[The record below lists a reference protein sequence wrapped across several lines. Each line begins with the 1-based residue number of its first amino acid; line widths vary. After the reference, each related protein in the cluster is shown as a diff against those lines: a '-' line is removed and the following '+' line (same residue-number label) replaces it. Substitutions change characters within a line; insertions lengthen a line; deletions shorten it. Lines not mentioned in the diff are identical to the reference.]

1 MRRGAMSLGFPP
13 FSRAVKWLV
22 ISNAAIFLLLAILNV
37 TDSGRAFATAFVNG
51 SVLVPSRVLHGEV
64 WRLLTYAFVNGG
76 LLYVL
81 FGLLALW
88 MFGSEFES
96 RWGTSVFVQFYFSCA
111 FGAALT
117 VLAAAY
123 GLHALKLLGMTPDVA
138 TSGLNGPLYGVL
150 AAFGV
155 LYGDREILMFPLPF
169 TMRARYMVIIWLL
182 IALYLSIS
190 SGPAGIAS
198 IALLGGAL
206 FGYVWV
212 KLVPERGL
220 GYYFSERYF
229 GWRNRYYKWKRRRAA
244 RKFEVYMSKHDRSE
258 FFDEYGNYL
267 PPDDR
272 SVDPK
277 KGNGEGGKGRWVQ

>member
-1 MRRGAMSLGFPP
+1 MPSRGAMSLGFPP

-22 ISNAAIFLLLAILNV
+22 ISNAAIFLLITVLDV
-37 TDSGRAFATAFVNG
+37 TASGAEFVNALVKG
-51 SVLVPSRVLHGEV
+51 SVLVPQYVLHGQV
-64 WRLLTYAFVNGG
+64 WRLVTYAFINGG
-76 LLYVL
+76 LLYIL

-96 RWGTSVFVQFYFSCA
+96 RWGTSVFLQFYFFCTI
-111 FGAALT
+111 GAALT
-117 VLAAAY
+117 AIAVAY
-123 GLHALKLLGMTPDVA
+123 AFYALHLLGMKPDIA
-138 TSGLNGPLYGVL
+138 TAGLNGPLYGIL

-182 IALYLSIS
+182 IALYLSLS
-190 SGPAGIAS
+190 RGPAGIES

-206 FGYVWV
+206 FGYVWI

-220 GYYFSERYF
+220 GFYFSEHYF
-229 GWRNRYYKWKRRRAA
+229 GARNRYYKWKRRRAA

-258 FFDEYGNYL
+258 FFDEYGNYR
-267 PPDDR
+267 PPSERKD
-272 SVDPK
+272 
-277 KGNGEGGKGRWVQ
+277 NGEAGKGRWVQ